1 MLRRIGIVILIILTF
16 LLMLWFTN
24 SNPGVVTLDLAFGTV
39 QPSIPLAFSV
49 TFVIGWAFGLMCT
62 SMFIFRLIN
71 ERRRLR
77 RALSNSESEVSS
89 LRNLPLTD
97 AD

>member
-1 MLRRIGIVILIILTF
+1 MLKRIGIGFLFVLIF

-24 SNPGVVTLDLAFGTV
+24 SNPGVVTLDLAFGVV

-49 TFVIGWAFGLMCT
+49 TFVIGWVFGLLCM
-62 SMFIFRLIN
+62 SVVIFRLTN

-77 RALSNSESEVSS
+77 RQLRNTESEVSS
-89 LRNLPLTD
+89 LRNLPLAD

>member
-1 MLRRIGIVILIILTF
+1 MLKRIGIGILVLLIF

-49 TFVIGWAFGLMCT
+49 TFVIGWAFGLLST
-62 SMFIFRLIN
+62 SWFIFRLAN

-77 RALSNSESEVSS
+77 RALRNSQSEVSS
-89 LRNLPLTD
+89 LRNLPLAD

>member
-1 MLRRIGIVILIILTF
+1 MLKRIGIVVLVILTF

-62 SMFIFRLIN
+62 SMFIFRLIY

>member
-49 TFVIGWAFGLMCT
+49 TFVIGWTFGLMCT
-62 SMFIFRLIN
+62 SMFILRLIN

>member
-1 MLRRIGIVILIILTF
+1 MLKRIGIGILIF
-16 LLMLWFTN
+16 LIFVLMLWFTN
-24 SNPGVVTLDLAFGTV
+24 INPGVVTLDLAFGTV

-49 TFVIGWAFGLMCT
+49 TFVVGWAFGLLCT
-62 SMFIFRLIN
+62 GIVIFRLTN

-77 RALSNSESEVSS
+77 RALRNSESEVSS
-89 LRNLPLTD
+89 LRNLPLAD

>member
-1 MLRRIGIVILIILTF
+1 MLKRIGIGILVLLIF

-24 SNPGVVTLDLAFGTV
+24 SNPGVVTLDLAFGVV

-49 TFVIGWAFGLMCT
+49 TFVIGWVFGLLCT
-62 SMFIFRLIN
+62 SVVIFRLTN

-77 RALSNSESEVSS
+77 RALRNSETEVSS
-89 LRNLPLTD
+89 LRNLPLAD

>member
-1 MLRRIGIVILIILTF
+1 MLKRIGIGILILLIF

-24 SNPGVVTLDLAFGTV
+24 SNPGDVALDLAFDTV
-39 QPSIPLAFSV
+39 QPSISLAFSV
-49 TFVIGWAFGLMCT
+49 IFVIGWAFGLLCT
-62 SMFIFRLIN
+62 SMFIFRLVN

-77 RALSNSESEVSS
+77 RALRNSQSEVSS
-89 LRNLPLTD
+89 LRNLPLAD

>member
-1 MLRRIGIVILIILTF
+1 MLKRIGIVILVVFIF

-24 SNPGVVTLDLAFGTV
+24 SNPGNVTLDLAFGIV

-49 TFVIGWAFGLMCT
+49 TFVIGWAFGLLCT
-62 SMFIFRLIN
+62 SLFILRLVS

-77 RALSNSESEVSS
+77 RALHNSESEVSS

>member
-1 MLRRIGIVILIILTF
+1 MLKRIGIGILVLLIF
-16 LLMLWFTN
+16 VLMLWFTN
-24 SNPGVVTLDLAFGTV
+24 INPGLVTLDLAFGTV

-49 TFVIGWAFGLMCT
+49 TFVIGWAFGLLCT
-62 SMFIFRLIN
+62 SIVIFRLTN

-77 RALSNSESEVSS
+77 RALRNTESEVSS
-89 LRNLPLTD
+89 LRNLPLAD

>member
-62 SMFIFRLIN
+62 SMIIFRLIN

>member
-1 MLRRIGIVILIILTF
+1 MLKRVGIGILVLLIF
-16 LLMLWFTN
+16 VLMLWFTN
-24 SNPGVVTLDLAFGTV
+24 INPGVVTLDLAFGTV

-49 TFVIGWAFGLMCT
+49 TFVIGWAFGLLCT
-62 SMFIFRLIN
+62 SIVIFRLTN

-77 RALSNSESEVSS
+77 RALRNSESEVSS
-89 LRNLPLTD
+89 LRNLPLAD

>member
-1 MLRRIGIVILIILTF
+1 MLKRIGIGILILLIF

-24 SNPGVVTLDLAFGTV
+24 SNPGDVALDLAFGTV
-39 QPSIPLAFSV
+39 QPSISLAFSV
-49 TFVIGWAFGLMCT
+49 IFVIGWAFGLLCT
-62 SMFIFRLIN
+62 SMFIFRLVN

-77 RALSNSESEVSS
+77 RALRNSQSEVSS
-89 LRNLPLTD
+89 LRNLPLAN

>member
-39 QPSIPLAFSV
+39 QPSISLAFSV

>member
-1 MLRRIGIVILIILTF
+1 MLKRIGIGILILLIF

-24 SNPGVVTLDLAFGTV
+24 SNPGDVALDLAFGTV
-39 QPSIPLAFSV
+39 QPSISLAFSV
-49 TFVIGWAFGLMCT
+49 IFVIGWAFGLLCT
-62 SMFIFRLIN
+62 SMFIFRLVN

-77 RALSNSESEVSS
+77 RALRNSQSEVSS
-89 LRNLPLTD
+89 LRNLPLAD

>member
-1 MLRRIGIVILIILTF
+1 MLKQIGIVILIILTF

-39 QPSIPLAFSV
+39 QPSISLAFSV
-49 TFVIGWAFGLMCT
+49 TFVIGWVFGLMCT
-62 SMFIFRLIN
+62 SMFILRLIN

>member
-1 MLRRIGIVILIILTF
+1 MLKRVGIGILVLLIF
-16 LLMLWFTN
+16 VLMLWFTN
-24 SNPGVVTLDLAFGTV
+24 INPGAVTLDLAFGTV

-49 TFVIGWAFGLMCT
+49 TFVIGWAFGLLCT
-62 SMFIFRLIN
+62 SIVIFRLSN

-77 RALSNSESEVSS
+77 RALRSSESEVSG
-89 LRNLPLTD
+89 LRNLPLAD

>member
-1 MLRRIGIVILIILTF
+1 MLKRIGIAILIILTF

-49 TFVIGWAFGLMCT
+49 TFVIGWIFGLMCT

>member
-1 MLRRIGIVILIILTF
+1 MLKRIGIGILVLLIF

-49 TFVIGWAFGLMCT
+49 TFVIGWAFGLLCT
-62 SMFIFRLIN
+62 SVFIFRLIN

-77 RALSNSESEVSS
+77 RALRSSESEVSG
-89 LRNLPLTD
+89 LRNLPLAD

>member
-1 MLRRIGIVILIILTF
+1 MLKRIGIVILVVLIF

-24 SNPGVVTLDLAFGTV
+24 SNPGIVSLDLAYGIV
-39 QPSIPLAFSV
+39 RPSIPLAFSV
-49 TFVIGWAFGLMCT
+49 TFVMGWAFGLLCT
-62 SMFIFRLIN
+62 SMFIFRLAN

-77 RALSNSESEVSS
+77 RALRNSESEVSS

>member
-24 SNPGVVTLDLAFGTV
+24 SNPGMVTLDLAFGTV

>member
-1 MLRRIGIVILIILTF
+1 MLKRVGIGILIVLIF
-16 LLMLWFTN
+16 VLMLWFTN
-24 SNPGVVTLDLAFGTV
+24 INPGVVTLDLAFGTV

-49 TFVIGWAFGLMCT
+49 TFVIGWAFGLLCT
-62 SMFIFRLIN
+62 SIVIFRLTN

-77 RALSNSESEVSS
+77 RALRNTESEVSS
-89 LRNLPLTD
+89 LRNLPLAD

>member
-1 MLRRIGIVILIILTF
+1 MSCA
-16 LLMLWFTN
+16 FTN
-24 SNPGVVTLDLAFGTV
+24 SNPGIVSLDLAYGIV
-39 QPSIPLAFSV
+39 RPSIPLAFSV
-49 TFVIGWAFGLMCT
+49 TFVMGWAFGLLCT
-62 SMFIFRLIN
+62 SMFIFRLVN

-77 RALSNSESEVSS
+77 RTLRNSESEVSS

>member
-1 MLRRIGIVILIILTF
+1 MLKRIGIGVLIVAIFVI
-16 LLMLWFTN
+16 MLWFTSN
-24 SNPGVVTLDLAFGTV
+24 NPGVVEIDLAFGVV

-49 TFVIGWAFGLMCT
+49 TFVFGWAFGLLCT
-62 SMFIFRLIN
+62 SFFMFRIIN

-77 RALSNSESEVSS
+77 RALRNTESEISS
-89 LRNLPLTD
+89 LRNLPLAD

>member
-1 MLRRIGIVILIILTF
+1 MLRRIGIAILIILTF

-39 QPSIPLAFSV
+39 QPSISLAFSV

>member
-1 MLRRIGIVILIILTF
+1 MLKRIGIVILVTLTF
-16 LLMLWFTN
+16 LLVLWFTN
-24 SNPGVVTLDLAFGTV
+24 SNPGEVTLDLAFGTV
-39 QPSIPLAFSV
+39 QPSIAQAFSV
-49 TFVIGWAFGLMCT
+49 TFVVGWLLGVLST
-62 SMFIFRLIN
+62 GVFIFRLVN

-77 RALSNSESEVSS
+77 RALRDSESEVSS

>member
-49 TFVIGWAFGLMCT
+49 TFVIGWTFGLMCT

>member
-1 MLRRIGIVILIILTF
+1 MLKRIGIVILIILTF

-39 QPSIPLAFSV
+39 QPSISLAFSV

-62 SMFIFRLIN
+62 SMFFFRLIN